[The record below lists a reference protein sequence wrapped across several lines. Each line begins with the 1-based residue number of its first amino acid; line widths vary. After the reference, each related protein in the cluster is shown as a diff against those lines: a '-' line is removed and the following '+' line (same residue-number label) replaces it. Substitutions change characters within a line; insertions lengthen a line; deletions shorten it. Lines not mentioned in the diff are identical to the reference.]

1 MAILFFDKNNKYIQL
16 HNLIK
21 YIEELLFQLFF
32 YISSIYNKVFI
43 LYELFFSNLFINSII
58 IIKNI

>member
-32 YISSIYNKVFI
+32 YICSIYNKVFI

>member
-43 LYELFFSNLFINSII
+43 LYELFYSNLFINIII

>member
-43 LYELFFSNLFINSII
+43 LYELFYSNLFINSII

>member
-1 MAILFFDKNNKYIQL
+1 MAIFFFDKNNKYIQL

-43 LYELFFSNLFINSII
+43 LYELFYSNLFINSII